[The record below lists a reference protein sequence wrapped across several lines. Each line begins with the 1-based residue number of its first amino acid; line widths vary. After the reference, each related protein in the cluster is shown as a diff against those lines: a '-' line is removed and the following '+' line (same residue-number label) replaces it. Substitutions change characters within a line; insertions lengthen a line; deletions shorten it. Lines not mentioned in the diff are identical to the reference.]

1 MAVVGSFEL
10 RDLIGQGGM
19 SRVYRGRH
27 VREGVEVAIKL
38 VTAEVARKRRC
49 REALANEVRAM
60 ARLDHP
66 GVIQVLDYGRVEDAS
81 TVGDDQLTRESP
93 YLVMELVEAGTLR
106 RDDITSWSMLRETL
120 EALLI
125 ALGHAHARGVVHR
138 DLKPSNILR
147 SDDGSMKLTDF
158 GIAHALGYG
167 SERVDPL
174 QAGTAAFMAPEQIL
188 GMHNEEGPA
197 TDLYALGCLA
207 YYLVSGV
214 VPFRG
219 DKHDVLR
226 AHCLE
231 PVGSLRPRFEVPKD
245 LESWIRI
252 LLAKRPEH
260 RFECAADARRALDQ
274 LGDEMLPIDA
284 RHLSDPPLPQAT
296 SAPTQSL
303 GPDTWAETRVGLVAH
318 IERSE
323 PTWSKRERELIAV
336 PPIEELDEVEP
347 APRPQWGVG
356 LGVYG
361 LRPIP
366 LAGRDHEKNKLWSLL
381 READEAKQA
390 RALIV
395 VGRAGMGKT
404 RLAEWMVERVL
415 EAGAATVMWVA
426 HTEGGSEDA
435 LRGLLLRHFRAEG
448 LRERALAERLHAAI
462 GGYDLDTEQREQL
475 EAWLEPGRDHP
486 MRREERF
493 AIVRGFL
500 DHLAERRPV
509 LLVLDDVQYSGE
521 SIAFARNLIE
531 AGSSS
536 ILVVLTAQKEALE
549 EHPAEAAE
557 LAQLAGSDAAESLAL
572 NPLDPESHARLIG
585 DLLGLES
592 SLAADVAER
601 TDGSPLFAVQLV
613 GDWVQRGILEPG
625 RRGFRLRAG
634 AEPAIPDDLHALWSS
649 RIDRVLDEFDGQ
661 VRQHA
666 ETALEAWAALGRRV
680 RFDDWKRAVKGLG
693 GDVPD
698 GLIDHLAN
706 RRLALVGRRRLTAV
720 HGLLLESLRRRS
732 REAGRWAAINLACA
746 DAIAERTADSQPER
760 FARLLL
766 EGGSPERALTPLL
779 AAAQASQRRSQYDEA
794 TALCGRYFYALE
806 ALDPSPEDERVV
818 KGWLMLAETEALR
831 GRVEQAE
838 RALVVALERLR
849 DAHSGPTRSHAE
861 RLQGGIAHKRGHA
874 HEALQHF
881 EMAGELAK
889 RSGAA
894 HHHALALHGQGEVLK
909 MLGKLDE
916 SAKRYLEAGVL
927 FDTCDD
933 RLGIARTRI
942 GLADVYRR
950 RGSLDEAEE
959 MLLDC
964 AREMRRMGNRYSQ
977 GVAANSLGDIARGRG
992 RLADAEAHYMDAS
1005 AALESLGSEEA
1016 AIVTMNLALT
1026 MLVRERFAAAR
1037 DRLNHV
1043 LPRFEA
1049 VGREGFKTYALAGL
1063 MVAYAGLADWDAYDR
1078 AYAAAAS
1085 LSESTKL
1092 VDNDLAICFE
1102 QAGDLA
1108 AQHGMR
1114 ERALQAFELALG
1126 QWTQIDL
1133 AARVDAVRAKLAAL

>member
-1 MAVVGSFEL
+1 M
-10 RDLIGQGGM
+10 
-19 SRVYRGRH
+19 
-27 VREGVEVAIKL
+27 REGVEVAIKL

-66 GVIQVLDYGRVEDAS
+66 GVIQVLDYGRVDEAES
-81 TVGDDQLTRESP
+81 VGDDMLTRDSP
-93 YLVMELVEAGTLR
+93 YLVMELAAAGTLR
-106 RDDITSWSMLRETL
+106 RDDIDGWPTLRESL
-120 EALLI
+120 EALLV

-138 DLKPSNILR
+138 DLKPSNILWC
-147 SDDGSMKLTDF
+147 DDGSMKLTDF

-207 YYLVSGV
+207 YYLVCGV

-219 DKHDVLR
+219 EKHEVLR

-231 PVGSLRPRFEVPKD
+231 SVGRLRPRFEVPED

-260 RFECAADARRALDQ
+260 RFECAADARRALEQ
-274 LGDEMLPIDA
+274 LGDSMMPVDDA
-284 RHLSDPPLPQAT
+284 HLSNPPPPQAT
-296 SAPTQSL
+296 SAATQSL
-303 GPDTWAETRVGLVAH
+303 GPDTWAETRMDLVAK
-318 IERSE
+318 IELAE
-323 PTWSKRERELIAV
+323 PTWTQRERDLIAV
-336 PPIEELDEVEP
+336 PPIEALHEPEP

-366 LAGRDHEKNKLWSLL
+366 IAGREVEKKKLWSLL
-381 READEAKQA
+381 RSADHDGEA
-390 RALIV
+390 RAIVV

-415 EAGAATVMWVA
+415 ELGAATVLWLSHSVQGESA
-426 HTEGGSEDA
+426 SEDA

-448 LRERALAERLHAAI
+448 LSGEALSDRLRTAI
-462 GGYDLDTEQREQL
+462 GGYDLAAEQREQL
-475 EAWLEPGRDHP
+475 EAWLEPGREHP

-493 AIVRGFL
+493 ALVRGFL
-500 DHLAERRPV
+500 EHLAQRRPV
-509 LLVLDDVQYSGE
+509 LLVLDDVQFSGE
-521 SIAFARNLIE
+521 SIAFARNLVE
-531 AGSSS
+531 SAGSSL
-536 ILVVLTAQKEALE
+536 LVVLTAQKEALE
-549 EHPAEAAE
+549 EHPAEAA
-557 LAQLAGSDAAESLAL
+557 QLARLTRLERAESLGL
-572 NPLDPESHARLIG
+572 GPLDPDAHARLIG
-585 DLLGLES
+585 DLLGLEPE
-592 SLAADVAER
+592 LAANVAER

-625 RRGFRLRAG
+625 RQGFRLRAG
-634 AEPAIPDDLHALWSS
+634 AEPTIPDDLHALWSL
-649 RIDRVLDEFDGQ
+649 RIDRMLDEFEDDQ
-661 VRQHA
+661 REHA
-666 ETALEAWAALGRRV
+666 EIALEAWAALGRRI
-680 RFDDWKRAVKGLG
+680 RFDDWGNAVRRL
-693 GDVPD
+693 DAEVPD
-698 GLIDHLAN
+698 GLTDHLAN

-732 REAGRWAAINLACA
+732 REKQRWPVINLACA
-746 DAIAERTADSQPER
+746 DALAERIGETQPER

-766 EGGSPERALTPLL
+766 KGGAYERALEPLL
-779 AAAQASQRRSQYDEA
+779 QAAQSNQRRSQYDEA

-806 ALDPSPEDERVV
+806 AIGVSQEDERVV

-838 RALVVALERLR
+838 RALLSALKLLR
-849 DAHSGPTRSHAE
+849 DEHAATTRSHAE

-874 HEALQHF
+874 HEAMKHF
-881 EMAGELAK
+881 EKASQLAK
-889 RSGAA
+889 EAGAE

-909 MLGKLDE
+909 MLGRLDD

-927 FDTCDD
+927 FDRQDD

-942 GLADVYRR
+942 GLADVHRR
-950 RGSLDEAEE
+950 RGDLDEAEE

-964 AREMRRMGNRYSQ
+964 AREMQRMGNRYSQ

-992 RLADAEAHYMDAS
+992 RLADAEAHYRDAA

-1016 AIVTMNLALT
+1016 SIVTMNLALT
-1026 MLVRERFAAAR
+1026 MLVRERYAAAR
-1037 DRLNHV
+1037 DRLLHV

-1063 MVAYAGLADWDAYDR
+1063 MASYAGLEDWDEYDQAYVECR
-1078 AYAAAAS
+1078 A

-1102 QAGDLA
+1102 QAGELA
-1108 AQHGMR
+1108 AAHQMHER
-1114 ERALQAFELALG
+1114 ARRALQLALD
-1126 QWTQIDL
+1126 QWTQIGFEE
-1133 AARVDAVRAKLAAL
+1133 RVEAVAAKLGEM

>member
-10 RDLIGQGGM
+10 RDVIGHGGM
-19 SRVYRGRH
+19 SRVYRGCH
-27 VREGVEVAIKL
+27 VDEGVEVAIKL

-66 GVIQVLDYGRVEDAS
+66 GVIQVLDYGRVEEVAN
-81 TVGDDQLTRESP
+81 VGDDALTPDSP
-93 YLVMELVEAGTLR
+93 YLVMELADTGTLR
-106 RDDITSWSMLRETL
+106 REDVESWEMLHETL
-120 EALLI
+120 RNLLV

-147 SDDGSMKLTDF
+147 AASGAMKLTDF

-167 SERVDPL
+167 GERDDPL

-207 YYLVSGV
+207 FYLVTGL

-219 DKHDVLR
+219 EKHEVLR
-226 AHCLE
+226 AQCLDS
-231 PVGSLRPRFEVPKD
+231 VGRLRPRFEVPRD

-274 LGDEMLPIDA
+274 LGDEMMAIDDK
-284 RHLSDPPLPQAT
+284 HLSNPPPPLLT
-296 SAPTQSL
+296 SAPTQGL
-303 GPDTWAETRVGLVAH
+303 GPETWEETRLDLASHVG
-318 IERSE
+318 RSA
-323 PTWSKRERELIAV
+323 PSWTQRERELIAV
-336 PPIEELDEVEP
+336 PPIDELDEAAS

-366 LAGRDHEKNKLWSLL
+366 MAGRQLEKKRLWALL
-381 READEAKQA
+381 RQADRSGHAHA
-390 RALIV
+390 AVV

-404 RLAEWMVERVL
+404 RLAEWMVERAL
-415 EAGAATVMWVA
+415 ELGAATVLWLGHA
-426 HTEGGSEDA
+426 EGGSEDA

-448 LRERALAERLHAAI
+448 LSGNALAERLRTAI
-462 GGYDLDTEQREQL
+462 GGYDMATEQREQL
-475 EAWLEPGRDHP
+475 EAWLQPDDEHA

-493 AIVRGFL
+493 ALVRGFL
-500 DHLAERRPV
+500 EHMASRRPV
-509 LLVLDDVQYSGE
+509 LLVLDDVQYSDE
-521 SIAFARNLIE
+521 SIAFARNLVE
-531 AGSSS
+531 AAHAPLM
-536 ILVVLTAQKEALE
+536 IVLTAQQEALE
-549 EHPAEAAE
+549 SYPAEAAG
-557 LAQLAGSDAAESLAL
+557 LARLTRVDRAESLGL
-572 NPLDPESHARLIG
+572 GPLDPEAHARLIG

-592 SLAADVAER
+592 QLAEDVAER

-634 AEPAIPDDLHALWSS
+634 AEPTIPDDLHALWSL
-649 RIDRVLDEFDGQ
+649 RIERVLDEFVGTP
-661 VRQHA
+661 RNHA

-680 RFDDWKRAVKGLG
+680 RFDDWARAVQLL
-693 GDVPD
+693 DAEIPD
-698 GLIDHLAN
+698 GLTDHLAN
-706 RRLALVGRRRLTAV
+706 RRLAHVGRRRLTAV

-732 REAGRWAAINLACA
+732 REQTRWAAVNLACA
-746 DAIAERTADSQPER
+746 NALAERTETQPER
-760 FARLLL
+760 LARLLL
-766 EGGSPERALTPLL
+766 AGEAHERALEPLL
-779 AAAQASQRRSQYDEA
+779 QAAHASQRRSQYDTA

-806 ALDPSPEDERVV
+806 AIAVQPQDERVV
-818 KGWLMLAETEALR
+818 RGWLMMAETEALR

-838 RALVVALERLR
+838 RALLVALDLLR
-849 DAHSGPTRSHAE
+849 DDHSGKTRSHAS

-874 HEALQHF
+874 QEALEHF
-881 EMAGELAK
+881 ERAGQIAQDVDAL
-889 RSGAA
+889 
-894 HHHALALHGQGEVLK
+894 HHQALAFHGQGEVLK
-909 MLGKLDE
+909 MVGKLDE
-916 SAKRYLEAGVL
+916 SAQRYLDAGVL
-927 FDTCDD
+927 FDRCDD

-942 GLADVYRR
+942 GLADVHRR
-950 RGSLDEAEE
+950 RGAFDEAEE

-964 AREMRRMGNRYSQ
+964 ARELQRMGNRYSQ

-992 RLADAEAHYMDAS
+992 RLADAEAHYRE
-1005 AALESLGSEEA
+1005 AAEALSSLGSEEA
-1016 AIVTMNLALT
+1016 AIVKMNLALT
-1026 MLVRERFAAAR
+1026 MLVRERYAAAR
-1037 DRLNHV
+1037 DQLRQV

-1063 MVAYAGLADWDAYDR
+1063 MAAYAGLPDWDEYDVAYVECQ
-1078 AYAAAAS
+1078 A

-1108 AQHGMR
+1108 AHHGMA
-1114 ERALQAFELALG
+1114 ERAQRAYELALT
-1126 QWTQIDL
+1126 QWTQVDL
-1133 AARVDAVRAKLAAL
+1133 SARVDAVRAKLDAL